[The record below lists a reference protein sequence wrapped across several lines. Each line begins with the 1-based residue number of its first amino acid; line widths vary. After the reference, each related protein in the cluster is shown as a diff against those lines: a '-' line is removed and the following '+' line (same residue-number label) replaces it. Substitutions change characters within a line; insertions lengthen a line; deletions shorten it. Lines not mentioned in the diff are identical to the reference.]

1 MVLYET
7 IRSEIRS
14 GDIIAF
20 EDRGTLFGW
29 LIRTATRGKYA
40 HVALAWVVEGQ
51 VLLLES
57 RLFGGVKCHRRLS
70 TCVEFDWIKTFTDW
84 TPEVAE
90 RALSRLGQPY
100 SLMNALRQGFRRKPT
115 EYGEDCSLYVADVL
129 SLERARATPR
139 GVTSPFIDT
148 GAPCVT
154 VVV

>member
-57 RLFGGVKCHRRLS
+57 RLFGGIKCHRRLS
-70 TCVEFDWIKTFTDW
+70 TCVEFDWVKTYTDW

-90 RALSRLGQPY
+90 RALSQLGRPY
-100 SLMNALRQGFRRKPT
+100 SLLNALRQGLRRKPSA
-115 EYGEDCSLYVADVL
+115 YGEDCSLYIANVL
-129 SLERARATPR
+129 KLPRDQATPR
-139 GVTSPFIDT
+139 GVVSAYVDT
-148 GAPCVT
+148 GAPCVN